1 VGNVDAPEALFT
13 STAPHKRASQTS
25 GGRSGMRIPNN
36 TFGYGILDVLAAV
49 QKP

>member
-1 VGNVDAPEALFT
+1 VICGLAAT
-13 STAPHKRASQTS
+13 HKRSSQTC
-25 GGRSGMRIPNN
+25 GGRSGRRIPNN